1 MSTAGLFTV
10 GLLVT
15 LIVAAAMTLLV
26 WGAVM
31 DGREE
36 DRRRAERDEHDAGIA
51 GLEAAGAA
59 RGAA

>member
-36 DRRRAERDEHDAGIA
+36 DRRRAVRDQHDVDIA
-51 GLEAAGAA
+51 GLEAVADA
-59 RGAA
+59 RSVA

>member
-1 MSTAGLFTV
+1 MSAAGLFIV

-36 DRRRAERDEHDAGIA
+36 DRRRAERDQHDVDIA
-51 GLEAAGAA
+51 GLEAVADARSAA
-59 RGAA
+59 

>member
-1 MSTAGLFTV
+1 MSNAGLFIV

-36 DRRRAERDEHDAGIA
+36 DRRRAVRDQHDVDIA
-51 GLEAAGAA
+51 GLEAVTDA
-59 RGAA
+59 RSVA